1 MPTKERLTMD
11 EYGELIGFGTD
22 AEDRADQE
30 IGFGWDSD
38 TIGLRDMTMTPDRA
52 IELLRELKNETNMD
66 RARVCAEDIIV
77 DLLNYLGA
85 EDVGYVW
92 TQEVPAWPR
101 SSE

>member
-1 MPTKERLTMD
+1 MADQRNLAG

-22 AEDRADQE
+22 AEDRSDQE
-30 IGFGWDSD
+30 ICLCRDAD
-38 TIGLRDMTMTPDRA
+38 TIGLSDMTMTPDRA
-52 IELLRELKNETNMD
+52 IELLRELKTETNMD

-85 EDVGYVW
+85 DEVGVVW

-101 SSE
+101 I